1 MKCPLSDRPRL
12 ATPSGTW
19 SPEWRLIPI
28 KADTDGFRQDLAA
41 SRKSAM
47 PESVALFVVAVF
59 ATFSL
64 FLSMVEGVPV
74 RTQVPDSTKGD

>member
-1 MKCPLSDRPRL
+1 
-12 ATPSGTW
+12 
-19 SPEWRLIPI
+19 
-28 KADTDGFRQDLAA
+28 
-41 SRKSAM
+41 M